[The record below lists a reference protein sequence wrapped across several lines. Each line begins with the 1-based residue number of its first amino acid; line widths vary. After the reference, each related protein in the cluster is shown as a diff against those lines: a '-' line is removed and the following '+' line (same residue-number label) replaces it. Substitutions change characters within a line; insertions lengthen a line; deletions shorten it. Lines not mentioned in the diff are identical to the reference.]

1 MDFLIFAVCF
11 LIVCLVWS
19 GILLALRKKDQKQIA
34 YDERQLL
41 ARNNAYKYSFFV
53 LLLYIVIKELLVL
66 FDAVSFYIT
75 PESSIGIGLFLS
87 LGTFVVIS
95 TLRDAYTPAN
105 ARNPFIIFT
114 LLGAYQLYLGISD
127 AVKAGGLLYDGKLNI
142 PIPLSIGALFI
153 VVCIAQLIKFIS
165 DKTAETDE
173 D

>member
-11 LIVCLVWS
+11 LVMCLVWS

-53 LLLYIVIKELLVL
+53 LLLYFAVKELLVL
-66 FDAVSFYIT
+66 FDAFSFYIT

-95 TLRDAYTPAN
+95 TFRDAYTPAN
-105 ARNPFIIFT
+105 ARNPFIVFA

-127 AVKAGGLLYDGKLNI
+127 SVSSGGLLYDDQLSI
-142 PIPLSIGALFI
+142 PIPLSLGALFI
-153 VVCIAQLIKFIS
+153 VAFIALLIRFIS
-165 DKTAETDE
+165 DKIKETDE